1 MALKTILR
9 VVGVLLLLLGIYL
22 IFADSA
28 FLGAVSIIVA
38 CLLFP
43 GGKGGKRSAGSYDHD
58 VNDDHD
64 DDNDYDFDDTSDGD
78 SGGDD

>member
-1 MALKTILR
+1 MTLKIILR

-58 VNDDHD
+58 D
-64 DDNDYDFDDTSDGD
+64 DYDFEDTSDGD
-78 SGGDD
+78 SGGDG